1 MIKSYSDLDVYRLYY
16 QLSMSIFNLTKDFPS
31 SEKYSLT
38 SQIIR
43 STKSISANI
52 AEGHGR
58 RIYRAEFKKYLIYS
72 AGSLEESKVWLNFAK
87 DCQYITQ
94 EQFNIYN
101 AKADEIGAKLH
112 KLYVN
117 WKSYSKYKLLLL
129 HTSDFRHQT
138 ADIILVNFC

>member
-1 MIKSYSDLDVYRLYY
+1 
-16 QLSMSIFNLTKDFPS
+16 MSIFILTRDFPS

-43 STKSISANI
+43 ATRSIGATI
-52 AEGHGR
+52 AEGFGQR
-58 RIYRAEFKKYLIYS
+58 KYYAEFKKYLIYS

-87 DCQYITQ
+87 YCHYITL

-117 WKSYSKYKLLLL
+117 WKS
-129 HTSDFRHQT
+129 
-138 ADIILVNFC
+138 

>member
-1 MIKSYSDLDVYRLYY
+1 MIKSFSDLDVYQLFY
-16 QLSMSIFNLTKDFPS
+16 QLSMSIFNLTRDFPS

-43 STKSISANI
+43 STRSISANI
-52 AEGHGR
+52 AEGFGR
-58 RIYRAEFKKYLIYS
+58 RIYHAEFKKYLIYS

-112 KLYVN
+112 KLYSN
-117 WKSYSKYKLLLL
+117 WKS
-129 HTSDFRHQT
+129 
-138 ADIILVNFC
+138 

>member
-1 MIKSYSDLDVYRLYY
+1 MIKSFSDLDVYQLSY
-16 QLSMSIFNLTKDFPS
+16 QLSMSIFNLTRNFPS

-43 STKSISANI
+43 STRSISANI
-52 AEGHGR
+52 AEGFGR
-58 RIYRAEFKKYLIYS
+58 RIYNAEFKKYLIYS

-87 DCQYITQ
+87 DCHYITQ

-112 KLYVN
+112 RLYIN
-117 WKSYSKYKLLLL
+117 WKS
-129 HTSDFRHQT
+129 
-138 ADIILVNFC
+138 